1 MPSFALSTI
10 LGDQIPVIALLEV
23 DGKVGTFP
31 PEQILNVVP
40 KEKVGVTDVMSS
52 LTVTQNSWVQLVSR
66 SVTVT
71 Q

>member
-1 MPSFALSTI
+1 M
-10 LGDQIPVIALLEV
+10 IALLEV
-23 DGKVGTFP
+23 DGKVGTLP
-31 PEQILNVVP
+31 PEQMLNAAP
-40 KEKVGVTDVMSS
+40 KEKAGVTVGMSS